1 MSAVTGLY
9 KSSVISDAV
18 GNGGVITN
26 QAVTDNA
33 AENLSPHVTEA
44 DRTAGVTRYRKAFLK
59 KLSGTLT
66 SAKFMLDRLSTA
78 GDYFLI
84 AKGSDPDTQT
94 EAADFGWADDN
105 LTWTLATRTV
115 SGLTT
120 ARSLAKGQEVYF
132 FTVAGVYRGR
142 ANVTTATSAATSFVI
157 DTMTDG
163 SNPANTDWAIS
174 FWHGSADL
182 AGALTGGSSKTI
194 HCTFEGAGLGI
205 YSEAPIALI
214 DWDTLTDSL
223 PTIEYVTNYAAAYTI
238 GTGGIL
244 DEDCAAITDWTDN
257 DSTGASTQETWDT
270 QNVFKFTV
278 AAHGAG
284 RKAERYID
292 AGTIGTT
299 YTVELRLYCD
309 TIGTQA
315 AGDYFNLAVDNGAAT
330 LGVRWCTDG
339 LFIYDGA
346 SWNEIGTNVV
356 DSDVWTVWRFAVTTG
371 ATVAVYKN
379 GILLAAAADCSDGT
393 TATDGLVTIAQNG
406 VTTDNVISYVSFVKL
421 SDLVKTDSTDCF
433 ISLDT
438 ACVSNHAVKTQGQV
452 TGTAD
457 ENFDVDGL
465 TLVIKVNGGDSQTVT
480 LVDDGRTAAQ
490 VVAMINAGTTGCTA
504 AVTGSTKIEIHTDD
518 YYLENS
524 IQVLSDSTADTV
536 LGLDNSVHY
545 GTTGCVVA
553 AYLDLGTVAASH
565 STPVKTSPLG
575 TFTDNITDYDLGACY
590 DTFTVTFSSATAF
603 TVAGAAEGALGA
615 GVITTAFTPAHW
627 GSYYFSIPT
636 SCWGGTWANG
646 DTLVFITYPSAEGIW
661 MKEVV
666 PASTAAYSGNKC
678 SFTLDGETA

>member
-1 MSAVTGLY
+1 MTASTALY
-9 KSSVISDAV
+9 KSSVISDEV
-18 GNGGVITN
+18 GNGGIISN
-26 QAVTDNA
+26 DAVVDNA
-33 AENLSPHVTEA
+33 AANMFPHVPESE
-44 DRTAGVTRYRKAFLK
+44 RTAGVTRERKGFLK

-66 SAKFMLDRLSTA
+66 AAKFMIDRLSTA
-78 GDYFLI
+78 GDYIFI
-84 AKGSDPDTQT
+84 AKGSDSDTQT
-94 EAADFGWADDN
+94 EAADLGWADDSI
-105 LTWTLATRTV
+105 TWTLATRTV

-132 FTVAGVYRGR
+132 FTAAGVYRGR
-142 ANVTTATSAATSFVI
+142 ANVTTATSSATSFVI
-157 DTMTDG
+157 DTVTDG
-163 SNPANTDWAIS
+163 SNPATGDWAIT

-182 AGALTGGSSKTI
+182 AGALTGGTSKTI
-194 HCTFEGAGLGI
+194 HCTFEGAGLGV

-214 DWDTLTDSL
+214 DWDTLTDGL
-223 PTIEYVTNYAAAYTI
+223 PTIEYVTQYAAAYTI

-244 DEDCAAITDWTDN
+244 DEDCSDITDWTDN
-257 DSTGASTQETWDT
+257 DSNGASTQTTKDGE
-270 QNVFKFTV
+270 NVFQFTV
-278 AAHGAG
+278 AVAGAG

-299 YTVELRLYCD
+299 YTIELRLFCD
-309 TIGTQA
+309 LIGTQA
-315 AGDYFNLAVDNGAAT
+315 NGDYFSLAVDNGAAT

-346 SWNEIGTNVV
+346 SWNEVGTNVV

-379 GILLAAAADCSDGT
+379 GILLAAAADCSDAT

-406 VTTDNVISYVSFVKL
+406 VTTANVLSCVSFVKL

-438 ACVSNHAVKTQGQV
+438 ACVSNHAVKTQGTV
-452 TGTAD
+452 TGTVD

-465 TLVIKVNGGDSQTVT
+465 TLVVKVDGGDSQTVT
-480 LVDDGRTAAQ
+480 FVGNGQTAAQ
-490 VVAMINAGTTGCTA
+490 VVAQISLTGATA
-504 AVTGSTKIEIHTDD
+504 AVSGSTKVAINTDS
-518 YYLENS
+518 YYAENS
-524 IQVLSDSTADTV
+524 IQVVSDSTADTV

-553 AYLDLGTVAASH
+553 AYLDLGTVASSH

-575 TFTDNITDYDLGACY
+575 TFTDNIVDYDLGATY

-603 TVAGAAEGALGA
+603 TVAGATEGTIGS
-615 GVITTAFTPAHW
+615 GTISTVFKVAHW
-627 GSYYFSIPT
+627 GSYYFEIPT

-646 DTLVFITYPSAEGIW
+646 DTLVFIAYPSAKGIW
-661 MKEVV
+661 FKEVV
-666 PASTAAYSGNKC
+666 AASTAAYSGNKAT
-678 SFTLDGETA
+678 FTLDGES